1 MQITDVKVRKLFE
14 DGPMKAIVSV
24 TFDGQL
30 AVHDIKVINAR
41 DKFFIVM
48 PSRKNPDE
56 TFRDIVHPINSQFR
70 GVLEKAVIEAYN
82 QALAD
87 AAAEDDRKRPLAQR
101 MAHDLDKQPC
111 DGAHARRRQ
120 RDEQPPCAR
129 KARPRRAVVVHAR
142 EL

>member
-70 GVLEKAVIEAYN
+70 GVLEKAVIEANN

-87 AAAEDDRKRPLAQR
+87 AAAEAATADAETETAESEAPA
-101 MAHDLDKQPC
+101 
-111 DGAHARRRQ
+111 
-120 RDEQPPCAR
+120 E
-129 KARPRRAVVVHAR
+129 V
-142 EL
+142 